1 MAIGATHKKMVKK
14 RREREREREIVD
26 RRTVQIYEAKIMVEI
41 LRFEYDG
48 TSFEDYEDLKD
59 MKRFLLLRFLGNQT
73 EGRWV
78 RTQNLHFTIQKAVK
92 WNFQKESFS
101 FSLKKIQG
109 KSDQNQQQQK
119 KKLEFSSEKLTQ
131 MRTDYRRKSW
141 NWTHY
146 LKVSPNHYLRNPVS
160 DTLHKTKHQLKKF
173 VFGYRGSIFKSDL
186 PVKAAKEFN
195 S

>member
-14 RREREREREIVD
+14 RREREREIVD
-26 RRTVQIYEAKIMVEI
+26 RRTVQIYGAKIMVEI

-92 WNFQKESFS
+92 
-101 FSLKKIQG
+101 
-109 KSDQNQQQQK
+109 
-119 KKLEFSSEKLTQ
+119 
-131 MRTDYRRKSW
+131 
-141 NWTHY
+141 
-146 LKVSPNHYLRNPVS
+146 
-160 DTLHKTKHQLKKF
+160 
-173 VFGYRGSIFKSDL
+173 
-186 PVKAAKEFN
+186 
-195 S
+195 

>member
-14 RREREREREIVD
+14 RREREREIVD

-92 WNFQKESFS
+92 
-101 FSLKKIQG
+101 
-109 KSDQNQQQQK
+109 
-119 KKLEFSSEKLTQ
+119 
-131 MRTDYRRKSW
+131 
-141 NWTHY
+141 
-146 LKVSPNHYLRNPVS
+146 
-160 DTLHKTKHQLKKF
+160 
-173 VFGYRGSIFKSDL
+173 
-186 PVKAAKEFN
+186 
-195 S
+195 